1 MFGIDG
7 LGISDGQYKKR
18 KQTIIKRKL
27 SAIPGPTKAQA
38 REDKRGRASSGKRC
52 KKTQKID
59 NSEGL
64 ARMSWAKRQ
73 KANARN
79 NAYKACKITF

>member
-1 MFGIDG
+1 MFGIDS

-38 REDKRGRASSGKRC
+38 RELKKCILSLRQTALLSAEGK
-52 KKTQKID
+52 KKNWKKKKIG
-59 NSEGL
+59 SP
-64 ARMSWAKRQ
+64 
-73 KANARN
+73 
-79 NAYKACKITF
+79 

>member
-1 MFGIDG
+1 MIGIDS
-7 LGISDGQYKKR
+7 LGIADGQNKKR

-38 REDKRGRASSGKRC
+38 GKDKRGRESLGKCC
-52 KKTQKID
+52 KITQKD

-64 ARMSWAKRQ
+64 AQMSWAK
-73 KANARN
+73 
-79 NAYKACKITF
+79 